1 MGRSP
6 SRSRQTNA
14 SPWSTKT
21 ERQRPPVN
29 AHMNDT
35 GAATSSGTPRASTA
49 VFVRDRQ
56 NAFHRTS
63 SSRLQPTGGRGASLA
78 RRPNRTAPRNERT
91 VGEDDARRGRDD
103 GLVERGRH
111 DDLGVGVELL
121 EPRPAHRVARRP
133 DVRLADEEVGA
144 DVGDRRG
151 LRVVER

>member
-78 RRPNRTAPRNERT
+78 RVRTEP
-91 VGEDDARRGRDD
+91 RRGTNAPSVKTTHVAAATTASSSAGATTTSAS
-103 GLVERGRH
+103 GLSSWSRGRH
-111 DDLGVGVELL
+111 TASRGD
-121 EPRPAHRVARRP
+121 PTSASPTKK
-133 DVRLADEEVGA
+133 LAPTSATAAGF
-144 DVGDRRG
+144 GS
-151 LRVVER
+151 